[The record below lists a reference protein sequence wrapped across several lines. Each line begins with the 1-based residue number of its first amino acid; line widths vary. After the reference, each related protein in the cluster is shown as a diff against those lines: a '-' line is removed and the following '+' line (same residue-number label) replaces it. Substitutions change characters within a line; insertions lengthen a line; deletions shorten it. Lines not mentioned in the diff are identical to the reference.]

1 MLYCPKAMAFASTDA
16 LHDFIEQHPFGC
28 LVSQPFFCSHLP
40 WLLKR
45 QQGEQ
50 GVLYGHLAR
59 QNPHTT
65 TLDGQQV
72 LINFTGPHAY
82 ISPGWYQSK
91 LAVPTWNYAVA
102 HVQGKAQLLEPE
114 ETLAVLEEQVAWY
127 ESEPAAL
134 AKMPAQYREQLA
146 QAIVGIRVPIEQLA
160 GKLKLGQQRSAADQQ
175 GVFAALQQSSSPQ
188 AQALA
193 ALMASWQL
201 GVG

>member
-16 LHDFIEQHPFGC
+16 LHDFIEQHSFGC
-28 LVSQPFFCSHLP
+28 LVSLPFFCSHLP

-59 QNPHTT
+59 HNPHAKA
-65 TLDGQQV
+65 LNGHQV

-102 HVQGKAQLLEPE
+102 HVQGKAQLLEPD
-114 ETLAVLEEQVAWY
+114 ETLAVLEEQVASY
-127 ESEPAAL
+127 ESEPAVL

-146 QAIVGIRVPIEQLA
+146 RAIVGIRVPIEQLT
-160 GKLKLGQQRSAADQQ
+160 GKLKLGQQRSAEDQQ
-175 GVFAALQQSSSPQ
+175 GVYQALQGCSLPEAS
-188 AQALA
+188 ALA
-193 ALMASWQL
+193 SLMRQLQL
-201 GVG
+201 GLG

>member
-16 LHDFIEQHPFGC
+16 MYDFIEQHAFGC

-91 LAVPTWNYAVA
+91 RAVPTWNYAAA
-102 HVQGKAQLLEPE
+102 HVQGKAQLLDAE
-114 ETLAVLEEQVAWY
+114 ETLAVLDEQVALY